1 MIAKFCIGFALILI
15 LSGCGPNLPPL
26 PPPDMSAAFPPEA
39 PASDSEPENEVYT
52 LGPEDVLQIT
62 VYEHDDLSRE
72 VAIAPDGAF
81 AFPLIGKVEAAGL
94 TTAQVEQS
102 MKTELGRDFL
112 VDPQISV
119 VVTKHRNRHVY
130 VLGAVRTPGVY
141 ELKHNATLLEVIS
154 EAGGV
159 TEEAGWMARLV
170 RASNANSNNAAGAP
184 PSLEQVSKRPGI
196 QVDLE
201 RLFAGEFRQPIQIH
215 NGDTIHVPKSGFV
228 FVTGEVVNPG
238 RYPLGRGLTVDRA
251 IILAGGFTKFAA
263 KKSIRVR
270 RLLDGQ
276 PQEFRAQMH
285 NQLQG
290 DDVIHVPESVL

>member
-1 MIAKFCIGFALILI
+1 MIAKICIGFALTLI
-15 LSGCGPNLPPL
+15 LAGCGPNLPPL
-26 PPPDMSAAFPPEA
+26 PPPDTSVAFPETL
-39 PASDSEPENEVYT
+39 ASASEPGNEVYT
-52 LGPEDVLQIT
+52 LGPEDVLRIV

-81 AFPLIGKVEAAGL
+81 AFPLIGKVEAEGL
-94 TTAQVEQS
+94 TTAQVEQN
-102 MKTELGRDFL
+102 MKENLGRDFL

-119 VVTKHRNRHVY
+119 TVTQYRNRHVY

-141 ELKHNATLLEVIS
+141 PLKYNATLLEVIS

-170 RASNANSNNAAGAP
+170 RAAGSNSHNAAGTT

-196 QVDLE
+196 QVDLD
-201 RLFAGEFRQPIQIH
+201 RLFAGELREPIQIH
-215 NGDTIHVPKSGFV
+215 NGDTIHVPEGGFV
-228 FVTGEVVNPG
+228 FVTGEVVKPG

-270 RLLDGQ
+270 RLIEGE

>member
-1 MIAKFCIGFALILI
+1 MIAKFCIGCALILI
-15 LSGCGPNLPPL
+15 LAGCGPNLPPL
-26 PPPDMSAAFPPEA
+26 PPPDMSVAFPEN
-39 PASDSEPENEVYT
+39 PASPSEPENEVYT

-81 AFPLIGKVEAAGL
+81 AFPLIGKVEAKGL
-94 TTAQVEQS
+94 TTAQVEQY
-102 MKTELGRDFL
+102 MKAELGRDFL
-112 VDPQISV
+112 VNPQISV
-119 VVTKHRNRHVY
+119 TVTKHRNRHVY
-130 VLGAVRTPGVY
+130 VLGAVKTPGVY

-170 RASNANSNNAAGAP
+170 RASSTNSNNAAGTP
-184 PSLEQVSKRPGI
+184 PSLDQVSKRPGI

-201 RLFAGEFRQPIQIH
+201 RLFAGEFRKPIPIH
-215 NGDTIHVPKSGFV
+215 NGDTIHVPKGGFV

-270 RLLDGQ
+270 RLIEGQ

>member
-1 MIAKFCIGFALILI
+1 MIAKFCIGFALTVILA
-15 LSGCGPNLPPL
+15 GCGPNLPPL
-26 PPPDMSAAFPPEA
+26 PPPDTSAAFPETLTSA
-39 PASDSEPENEVYT
+39 AEPKNEVYT

-81 AFPLIGKVEAAGL
+81 AFPLIGKVEAEGL
-94 TTAQVEQS
+94 TTAQVEQNI
-102 MKTELGRDFL
+102 KEKLGRDFL
-112 VDPQISV
+112 VDPQVSV
-119 VVTKHRNRHVY
+119 TVTKHRNRHVY
-130 VLGAVRTPGVY
+130 VLGAVKAPGVY
-141 ELKHNATLLEVIS
+141 ELKYNATLLEVIS

-170 RASNANSNNAAGAP
+170 RASGSNSNNAAGAT
-184 PSLEQVSKRPGI
+184 PSLEEVSKRPGI
-196 QVDLE
+196 QVDLD

-215 NGDTIHVPKSGFV
+215 NGDTIHVPKGGFV
-228 FVTGEVVNPG
+228 FVTGEVVKPG

-270 RLLDGQ
+270 RLIEGQ

-285 NQLQG
+285 SQLQD

>member
-1 MIAKFCIGFALILI
+1 MIAKFCIGFALILM
-15 LSGCGPNLPPL
+15 LAGCGPNLPPL
-26 PPPDMSAAFPPEA
+26 PPPDTSAALPETA
-39 PASDSEPENEVYT
+39 ASPSEPENEVYT

-62 VYEHDDLSRE
+62 VYEHQDLSRE

-81 AFPLIGKVEAAGL
+81 AFPLIGKVEAEGL
-94 TTAQVEQS
+94 TTAQVEQH
-102 MKTELGRDFL
+102 MKAALGRDYL

-119 VVTKHRNRHVY
+119 TVTKHRNRHVY

-141 ELKHNATLLEVIS
+141 ELKYNATLLEVIS

-159 TEEAGWMARLV
+159 TEEAGWMVRLV
-170 RASNANSNNAAGAP
+170 RASSTDNNNAAGAT
-184 PSLEQVSKRPGI
+184 PSLEQVLKRPGI
-196 QVDLE
+196 QIDLE
-201 RLFAGEFRQPIQIH
+201 QLFAGEIRKPIQIH
-215 NGDTIHVPKSGFV
+215 NGDTIHVPKGGFV
-228 FVTGEVVNPG
+228 FVTGEVVHPG
-238 RYPLGRGLTVDRA
+238 RFPIGRGLTVDRA

-270 RLLDGQ
+270 RLIDGQ
-276 PQEFRAQMH
+276 PQEFRAEMH

>member
-1 MIAKFCIGFALILI
+1 MIAKFCIGFALTLI
-15 LSGCGPNLPPL
+15 LAGCGSSLPPL
-26 PPPDMSAAFPPEA
+26 PPPDTSVAFPEIPVN
-39 PASDSEPENEVYT
+39 ASAPENEVYT

-62 VYEHDDLSRE
+62 VYEHDDLSRD
-72 VAIAPDGAF
+72 VTIAPDGAF
-81 AFPLIGKVEAAGL
+81 AFPLIGKVEAEGL
-94 TTAQVEQS
+94 TTAQVEQY
-102 MKTELGRDFL
+102 MKEALGRDFL

-119 VVTKHRNRHVY
+119 VVTQYRNRHVY
-130 VLGAVRTPGVY
+130 VLGAVRAPGVY
-141 ELKHNATLLEVIS
+141 QLKHNATLLEVIS

-159 TEEAGWMARLV
+159 TPEAGWMARLV
-170 RASNANSNNAAGAP
+170 RASNANSNNAAGTP

-196 QVDLE
+196 LVDLE
-201 RLFAGEFRQPIQIH
+201 QLFAGEIRQPIPIH
-215 NGDTIHVPKSGFV
+215 NGDTIHVPNGGFV
-228 FVTGEVVNPG
+228 FVTGEVVKPG
-238 RYPLGRGLTVDRA
+238 RYPIGRGLTVDRA

-270 RLLDGQ
+270 RLIDGQ

>member
-1 MIAKFCIGFALILI
+1 
-15 LSGCGPNLPPL
+15 
-26 PPPDMSAAFPPEA
+26 MSVAFPKT
-39 PASDSEPENEVYT
+39 PASASEPENEIYI
-52 LGPEDVLQIT
+52 LGPEDVLRIV

-72 VAIAPDGAF
+72 IPIAPDGAF

-94 TTAQVEQS
+94 TTDQVEQY
-102 MKTELGRDFL
+102 MKEELGRDFL

-119 VVTKHRNRHVY
+119 AITQYRKRQVY
-130 VLGAVRTPGVY
+130 VLGAVRSPGVY
-141 ELKHNATLLEVIS
+141 ALKHNTTLLELIS

-170 RASNANSNNAAGAP
+170 RASRGNVDAA

-196 QVDLE
+196 QVDLD
-201 RLFAGEFRQPIQIH
+201 RLFGGELQKPIQIH
-215 NGDTIHVPKSGFV
+215 NGDTIHVPKGAFI
-228 FVTGEVVNPG
+228 FVTGEVAKPG
-238 RYPLGRGLTVDRA
+238 RYALGRGLTVDRA

-270 RLLDGQ
+270 RLIEGQ
-276 PQEFRAQMH
+276 PREFRAQAH
-285 NQLQG
+285 DQLQG